1 MTKKIKVALVSPS
14 SEKVQ
19 ISSMENL
26 ALAYLAASLR
36 SKNFEV
42 DIIDAGMY
50 LYNNDYIVD
59 RILNNNIKLLAISLS
74 SAYFI
79 KSAKELINKIRDAE
93 IDCHIT
99 IGGYLPTSYPEI
111 LLELNVDSLLYGE
124 GDFSISE
131 LAERIENGYKWNNM
145 KSLIYK
151 ENNKLIINESY
162 DRIDNLDVL
171 PFPERDNLKYILNR
185 GGVAAV
191 STSRGCYGNCSFCL
205 IQSNFAKQ
213 HGQKEWTGRSGEN
226 IIDEIESLFIKYG
239 TNEIWF
245 MDPNFIGPIGKGSER
260 ALEMCKEIKERD
272 IKFTFTIECRT
283 DDVIKNKELLKKLVE
298 VGLRRVFLGIESGVQ
313 ECLDLYNK
321 GVTVKENKEAV
332 EILRDLGVSMHAGF
346 IYYDPTT
353 TLEEIRENID
363 FIREIGTKDISFPGI
378 GRNLLGLLH
387 GTPITNLMKSNGIT
401 PNLLGTNYKLN
412 PKVREIYLL
421 MNKCL
426 DRYAEIRLAERIT
439 WRDIY
444 IMNNDYEGNEIVTR
458 IKENINTFVLNVM
471 EKIAKYF
478 IINENYEVK
487 DLLVYY
493 EKVIKESDEKIKVLK
508 ELINIENDY
517 RKSKGYFYDI

>member
-1 MTKKIKVALVSPS
+1 MTKKVKVALVSPS

-26 ALAYLAASLR
+26 ALASLAASLR

-50 LYNNDYIVD
+50 LYDSDYIVD
-59 RILNNNIKLLAISLS
+59 RILNNNTKLLGISLS

-79 KSAKELINKIRDAE
+79 KSAKELINKIRDTG

-99 IGGYLPTSYPEI
+99 VGGYLPTSYPEI
-111 LLELNVDSLLYGE
+111 LLELNADSLLYGE

-131 LAERIENGYKWNNM
+131 LAERIERGHKWNDM

-151 ENNKLIINESY
+151 ENDKLIINESY
-162 DRIDNLDVL
+162 DRIDNLDIL

-213 HGQKEWTGRSGEN
+213 HGQKEWTCRSGKN
-226 IIDEIESLFIKYG
+226 IVDEIESLLINYGIK
-239 TNEIWF
+239 EIWF

-260 ALEMCKEIKERD
+260 AIEMCKEIKERH
-272 IKFTFTIECRT
+272 INFTFTIECRT

-313 ECLDLYNK
+313 KSLDLYNK
-321 GVTVKENKEAV
+321 GVAVKENEEAV
-332 EILRDLGVSMHAGF
+332 EILRDLGVSIHAGF

-353 TLEEIRENID
+353 TLEEISENIN
-363 FIREIGTKDISFPGI
+363 FIRKIGIADISFPGI

-387 GTPITNLMKSNGIT
+387 GTPITDLMESNGIN

-426 DRYAEIRLAERIT
+426 DRYDEIRLAERIS

-444 IMNNDYEGNEIVTR
+444 IMNNDSKGNEIVTR
-458 IKENINTFVLNVM
+458 IKEHINTFVLNVM
-471 EKIAKYF
+471 EEITKYF
-478 IINENYEVK
+478 IVNENYKVK

-493 EKVIKESDEKIKVLK
+493 EKIIKECDKKIKGLN
-508 ELINIENDY
+508 ELIKVEKDY
-517 RKSKGYFYDI
+517 RQSKGYFYDI